1 MADVL
6 AERNKKL
13 RSSPLQDEHEEDEL
27 DEETQYLDSMSR
39 ERIKQILAD
48 FQEDMKNYDHKKEG
62 EAVSYSPLFPERLA
76 FLQ

>member
-13 RSSPLQDEHEEDEL
+13 RSSPLQDEQEEDEL

-62 EAVSYSPLFPERLA
+62 ESVSYRPIFPERLV